1 MSEEYW
7 RFLNRLLTALMLVV
21 AMIACQQ
28 MPKINNSDSVESE
41 SKLENLNDRNFNRD
55 KRLNNNK
62 IYRP

>member
-1 MSEEYW
+1 MSEKYW

-28 MPKINNSDSVESE
+28 MPEINNSDSVESE
-41 SKLENLNDRNFNRD
+41 SKLENLKDRNFNRD
-55 KRLNNNK
+55 KRIDNSQ